1 MIKPKT
7 PNSMEIAGQ
16 PAVINYVPELN
27 AFRGKFWDYQDIAI
41 LFPIAFKGYNR
52 RARYH
57 YRNILL
63 IVVKR
68 ASSLMLSRK
77 S

>member
-27 AFRGKFWDYQDIAI
+27 AFRGKSWDYQDIAI
-41 LFPIAFKGYNR
+41 LFPIVFKGYNR

-57 YRNILL
+57 YRSISQ
-63 IVVKR
+63 IVMKR
-68 ASSLMLSRK
+68 GLSLMLTRK
-77 S
+77 R